1 MDEPVISNGISSDD
15 RLWAAL
21 SWLPVS
27 PLWPILAI
35 VALVMEDTKKRSFIR
50 YHAVVSIATGVAL
63 IPISIVTCGLGALIY
78 FAFFYWAY
86 LAYQG
91 QMVEIPV
98 ISDFVRQRGWV
109 TQ

>member
-1 MDEPVISNGISSDD
+1 MEEPVIPNEISSDD

-21 SWLPVS
+21 SWLPVT

-35 VALVMEDTKKRSFIR
+35 LALLMEDTKKRAFIR
-50 YHAVVSIATGVAL
+50 YHAVVSITTGAVL
-63 IPISIVTCGLGALIY
+63 IPISIVTCGLGALVY
-78 FAFFYWAY
+78 FVFFYWAY

-98 ISDFVRQRGWV
+98 ISGFVRQQGWV
-109 TQ
+109 P